1 MIEGMPRTYS
11 GSFNMTTMSIHTA
24 FEAMGDVDRGYK
36 SASFDRFLGKLP
48 HFQQKAE
55 ALYNGRNYPAGSAL
69 AGQPFDPKH
78 GTVGQYSAQV
88 LIPAFLDTYTLSGR
102 DGLSFFPA
110 LTAILP
116 NWTVKYAGLAKLPRM
131 KKVFKSFNIN
141 HSYKSIYSIGSY
153 NTFTSF
159 QEMNGHHGFIT
170 DVTTGLPTPGS
181 MYDVS
186 TVSLNETFSPLAGID
201 MTFNNN
207 LTAKVEYRKTRSL
220 TLSMTSGQITE
231 ARSNDLVVGFGYK
244 IADLNLFAPKKAI
257 RSKAKDKK
265 KADKDGDASSKSS
278 SSSSKG
284 RSSSS
289 GGFSQDLNL
298 RFDLTFRNQSGLNRD
313 IMTTLTQATS
323 GNRALQISF
332 SADYALSK
340 YLTLTAYYDRQF
352 NKPLLTTSSYP
363 ITTQDFGVTVK
374 FVLNR

>member
-1 MIEGMPRTYS
+1 
-11 GSFNMTTMSIHTA
+11 
-24 FEAMGDVDRGYK
+24 
-36 SASFDRFLGKLP
+36 
-48 HFQQKAE
+48 
-55 ALYNGRNYPAGSAL
+55 
-69 AGQPFDPKH
+69 
-78 GTVGQYSAQV
+78 
-88 LIPAFLDTYTLSGR
+88 
-102 DGLSFFPA
+102 
-110 LTAILP
+110 
-116 NWTVKYAGLAKLPRM
+116 
-131 KKVFKSFNIN
+131 
-141 HSYKSIYSIGSY
+141 
-153 NTFTSF
+153 
-159 QEMNGHHGFIT
+159 MNGHHGFIT
-170 DVTTGLPTPGS
+170 DVTTGLPTPGT

>member
-1 MIEGMPRTYS
+1 
-11 GSFNMTTMSIHTA
+11 
-24 FEAMGDVDRGYK
+24 
-36 SASFDRFLGKLP
+36 
-48 HFQQKAE
+48 
-55 ALYNGRNYPAGSAL
+55 
-69 AGQPFDPKH
+69 
-78 GTVGQYSAQV
+78 
-88 LIPAFLDTYTLSGR
+88 
-102 DGLSFFPA
+102 
-110 LTAILP
+110 
-116 NWTVKYAGLAKLPRM
+116 
-131 KKVFKSFNIN
+131 
-141 HSYKSIYSIGSY
+141 
-153 NTFTSF
+153 
-159 QEMNGHHGFIT
+159 
-170 DVTTGLPTPGS
+170 
-181 MYDVS
+181 
-186 TVSLNETFSPLAGID
+186 

-207 LTAKVEYRKTRSL
+207 LTAKVEYRKTRAL

-231 ARSNDLVVGFGYK
+231 ARSNDLVVGLGYK
-244 IADLNLFAPKKAI
+244 IADLNLFAPRKAVRMKGDK
-257 RSKAKDKK
+257 RSKGK
-265 KADKDGDASSKSS
+265 SSKGSEDDSKSSSS

-313 IMTTLTQATS
+313 IMTALTQATS